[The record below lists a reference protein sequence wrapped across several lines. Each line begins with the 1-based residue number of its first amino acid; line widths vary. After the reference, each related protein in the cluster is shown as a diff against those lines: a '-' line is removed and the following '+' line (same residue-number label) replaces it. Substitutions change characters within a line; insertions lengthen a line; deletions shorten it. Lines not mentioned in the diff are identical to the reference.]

1 MKKIGLKSGMVAF
14 ALATAVPGAMGWAQS
29 AGEYQ
34 TLASSQFSE
43 PRAIENGALRIVLEP
58 AGPLQ
63 AELANPSMGRRIL
76 MIVRGERNAHDKV
89 IPVSVYWSGDSESKT
104 ALPADDHLLGLATL
118 NDRYGG
124 KDHTTVI
131 DVTDRLRALSR
142 IKKIPEPQEPPPPSV
157 TLVYP
162 SDDNHPESPR
172 IEEVM
177 LVASTAGITPH

>member
-1 MKKIGLKSGMVAF
+1 MKKIGLKSGLFVF
-14 ALATAVPGAMGWAQS
+14 ALATALSGSLGWAQS
-29 AGEYQ
+29 AEDYQ

-43 PRAIENGALRIVLEP
+43 PRTIENGALKIVLQP

-63 AELANPSMGRRIL
+63 AELASPDQGRRIL
-76 MIVRGERNAHDKV
+76 MIVRGERNPHDKV
-89 IPVSVYWSGDSESKT
+89 IPVSVYWSGDSSSKT
-104 ALPADDHLLGLATL
+104 ALPTDDHLLGLATL

-142 IKKIPEPQEPPPPSV
+142 IKQVPEPQEPPPPSV

-162 SDDNHPESPR
+162 SDDNHPSSPR
-172 IEEVM
+172 IEEVL
-177 LVASTAGITPH
+177 LVASMTGKMQ

>member
-1 MKKIGLKSGMVAF
+1 MKKIGLKSGLFAF
-14 ALATAVPGAMGWAQS
+14 ALATALPAAMGWAQS
-29 AGEYQ
+29 AADYQ

-43 PRAIENGALRIVLEP
+43 PHAIEKGALKIALQP

-63 AELANPSMGRRIL
+63 AELANPSASRRIL
-76 MIVRGERNAHDKV
+76 MIVRGERNPHDKV
-89 IPVSVYWSGDSESKT
+89 IPVSIYWSGDSSSKT

-131 DVTDRLRALSR
+131 DVTDQLRALSR
-142 IKKIPEPQEPPPPSV
+142 IKEIPEPQEPPPPSV

-162 SDDNHPESPR
+162 SDDNHPSSPK
-172 IEEVM
+172 IEEVL
-177 LVASTAGITPH
+177 LVASMTGITSH